1 MGLFDSFTGRN
12 KAEQKALEELREWYA
27 GVSLGNS
34 QEACHC
40 LATKLNEL
48 TARIGGGEHLVA
60 SAEVL
65 RPAIGDL
72 LKRIWTEYASGGQS
86 DSDRHQPALALARA
100 ALGAY
105 SAACVKWKPASA
117 ADVPDWVVVAHFRAI
132 IYLGAVIIHPYL
144 HYRNPAEGLWKRLHQ
159 FYARSERLGFEDR
172 EVPDENRAAG
182 GLVEATVANAY
193 KRIVLFA
200 AANPFQLMRKEAR
213 FLFEFL
219 SQWVN
224 ECPLEKATLETDL
237 LEHFFID
244 LSQDS
249 KPRTVYDG
257 LPGALENLR
266 HIGIDP
272 LLQRLNVP
280 GSFSEHQR
288 EEHILRQAI
297 SQRLSMVLSFRPER
311 KAERNADFGRINLVV
326 GIHSAHH
333 VSSGGAPFEPAGRAR
348 ELQAHCANAGPH
360 LDPSAMS
367 GADAEELIRAMGA
380 WADEEITL
388 SSQGSGGTRAN
399 TPEKDVVE
407 VGTPTLIDRGDS
419 GLRLFVDK
427 GLSTPPEV
435 GELVAFC
442 AGENAHAAWELGLVR
457 WVRNADQGTHFG
469 LKRFARSVAP
479 AALRRDDGS
488 SAPFQRALV
497 VPGGDLRAPKTS
509 LLVASGTFEPGDRLT
524 VLSGDVLY
532 LVRLQEVRAL
542 TQFVS
547 QYSVTILDVCEPPPT
562 E

>member
-1 MGLFDSFTGRN
+1 MGLFDSFKGRN
-12 KAEQKALEELREWYA
+12 KAEQKALEDLRDWYA

-34 QEACHC
+34 NEAC
-40 LATKLNEL
+40 LALAGKLNSL
-48 TARIGGGEHLVA
+48 TNEIGGGEHLVA

-65 RPAIGDL
+65 RPAVGDL
-72 LKRIWTEYASGGQS
+72 LKRIWTEYASGGQT
-86 DSDRHQPALALARA
+86 DFERHQPALSLARA
-100 ALGAY
+100 ALGAF
-105 SAACVKWKPASA
+105 SAACVKWKPSGNGEI
-117 ADVPDWVVVAHFRAI
+117 PDWVVVAHFRAI

-144 HYRNPAEGLWKRLHQ
+144 HYRNPADGLWKRLHQ
-159 FYARSERLGFEDR
+159 FYARAERLGFEDR
-172 EVPDENRAAG
+172 EVPDENRAEG
-182 GLVEATVANAY
+182 GLIEPTVSNAY

-257 LPGALENLR
+257 LPGAMDNLR
-266 HIGIDP
+266 HVGIEP
-272 LLQRLNVP
+272 LLQRLSVP
-280 GSFSEHQR
+280 GSFSEKQR
-288 EEHILRQAI
+288 EEQMLRQAI
-297 SQRLSMVLSFRPER
+297 SQRLSLVLSFRPER
-311 KAERNADFGRINLVV
+311 KAQRSADFGRINLVV

-333 VSSGGAPFEPAGRAR
+333 VSSGGAPFEPASRAR
-348 ELQAHCANAGPH
+348 ELQSHCANAGPH
-360 LDPSAMS
+360 LDPAKMS
-367 GADAEELIRAMGA
+367 GGNANELIRAMGA

-388 SSQGSGGTRAN
+388 SSDGPGGGRPKVAEQET
-399 TPEKDVVE
+399 VE
-407 VGTPTLIDRGDS
+407 VGKPTLIDRGDS

-427 GLSTPPEV
+427 GLSTAPEV

-442 AGENAHAAWELGLVR
+442 AGENAKASWELGLVR

-488 SAPFQRALV
+488 STPFQRALV
-497 VPGGDLRAPKTS
+497 VPGGDLRQPKTS
-509 LLVASGTFEPGDRLT
+509 LLVASGTLEPGDRLT
-524 VLSGDVLY
+524 VLSGDILY

-542 TQFVS
+542 TQYVS
-547 QYSVTILDVCEPPPT
+547 QYSVAVLDACEAPK
-562 E
+562 